1 MFLSPS
7 VSREMWPSSST
18 RPSCRGS
25 LKEPR
30 VQVRRL
36 SRVVRRQLIAVI
48 AGLLSASCSAPA
60 DLVVEHPTGG
70 QEVVLRVEHQGVG
83 PMHPMEVINPRA
95 PSLTVYSDGLL
106 IRENPFGTTAFF
118 TLYEDI
124 MLSEAGVQQVLA
136 DARAA
141 GLEGQDRTLDA
152 VYGTDGDGTTF
163 ITVVAGGASHS
174 SSAWNLNGTGQAE
187 EGLSEEVVR
196 QRQALRR
203 FVDRL
208 GDLAGLSNQTL
219 SELGPFEPEAWAVV
233 WAVARDPQQDGPWT
247 EEMVAGWQIRPWPLA
262 NLAHFGEAL
271 PERAARCALVEGDD
285 LAEVRG
291 SVAQDTL
298 WESGGV
304 TYWVYLRPLLPDETH
319 CHSAHR

>member
-1 MFLSPS
+1 M
-7 VSREMWPSSST
+7 
-18 RPSCRGS
+18 
-25 LKEPR
+25 
-30 VQVRRL
+30 
-36 SRVVRRQLIAVI
+36 RRQLIAVI

-70 QEVVLRVEHQGVG
+70 QEIVLQIENQGVG

-95 PSLTVYSDGLL
+95 PSLTVYGDGRL
-106 IRENPFGTTAFF
+106 IRESPFGTRDFF
-118 TLYEDI
+118 TLYDDI

-141 GLEGQDRTLDA
+141 GLEGHDRRLDA
-152 VYGTDGDGTTF
+152 VYGTDGDGTSI

-174 SSAWNLNGTGQAE
+174 SSAWNLDGTGQAE
-187 EGLSEEVVR
+187 EGLSREVVR
-196 QRQALRR
+196 QRQTLRR

-208 GDLAGLSNQTL
+208 GDLAGLSNHTL
-219 SELGPFEPEAWAVV
+219 SEQGPYEPEAWAVV
-233 WAVARDPQQDGPWT
+233 WAVARGPQQDGPWS
-247 EEMVAGWQIRPWPLA
+247 EEMVAGWQIRAWPLA
-262 NLAHFGEAL
+262 DLANFGEAL

-285 LAEVRG
+285 LAELRG